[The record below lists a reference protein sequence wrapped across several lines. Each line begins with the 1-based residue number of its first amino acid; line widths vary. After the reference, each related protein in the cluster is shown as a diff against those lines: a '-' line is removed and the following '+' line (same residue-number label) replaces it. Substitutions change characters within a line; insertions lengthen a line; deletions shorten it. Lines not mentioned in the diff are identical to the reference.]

1 MNISNIVLLAAALF
15 SCVFVMLKIER
26 NRWFMGALF
35 YVLPVLALMGLWASL
50 TNSWTELLLAV
61 PATIGMTSVWWAVWG
76 RKLKRAEST
85 IKVWGQDAAP
95 KPKAALQA
103 EIDQLK
109 EEKAK
114 LEEELKKIKTET
126 QT

>member
-1 MNISNIVLLAAALF
+1 MNFNTVFLLAAALF

-26 NRWFMGALF
+26 NRWFIGAFF

-50 TNSWTELLLAV
+50 TNSWTELLLAAPV
-61 PATIGMTSVWWAVWG
+61 AIGMTGLWWAVWG

-114 LEEELKKIKTET
+114 LEEELKKIKT
-126 QT
+126 QRD

>member
-1 MNISNIVLLAAALF
+1 MNLSTTLLLAAALF

-26 NRWFMGALF
+26 NRWFMGAFF
-35 YVLPVLALMGLWASL
+35 YVAPVLLLMGLWASL
-50 TNSWTELLLAV
+50 TDSWSELLIAV
-61 PATIGMTSVWWAVWG
+61 LVALGITGAWWAVWG

-109 EEKAK
+109 EEKAQ
-114 LEEELKKIKTET
+114 LEEELKKIKTERN
-126 QT
+126 